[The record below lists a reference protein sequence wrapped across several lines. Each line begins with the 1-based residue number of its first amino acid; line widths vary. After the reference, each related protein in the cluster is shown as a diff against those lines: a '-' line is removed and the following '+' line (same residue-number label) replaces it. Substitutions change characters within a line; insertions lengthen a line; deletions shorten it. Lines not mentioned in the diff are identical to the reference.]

1 MNKSKTESTIVGFY
15 EDVLIEGTLVRAKID
30 TGASKSS
37 VDLKLAEL
45 LKLGPVIG
53 RTTVVNT
60 HGRAVR
66 PIVRTEIEIA
76 GRKLD
81 ASFNIAL
88 REHLRYPIL
97 IGKNILRKN
106 FVIDPKK
113 KLKKQYGKIIKNTED
128 LKSFVELRNIL

>member
-1 MNKSKTESTIVGFY
+1 M
-15 EDVLIEGTLVRAKID
+15 
-30 TGASKSS
+30 
-37 VDLKLAEL
+37 
-45 LKLGPVIG
+45 
-53 RTTVVNT
+53 NT

-66 PIVRTEIEIA
+66 PIVRAGIEMA

-97 IGKNILRKN
+97 IGKNILRRG

-113 KLKKQYGKIIKNTED
+113 KLKKQNGEIIIQIQIIQK
-128 LKSFVELRNIL
+128 LP

>member
-1 MNKSKTESTIVGFY
+1 MADSEQKNVETTIIGFY
-15 EDVLIEGTLVRAKID
+15 EDVLIGGKLIRAKID

-37 VDLKLAEL
+37 VDVKLAEL
-45 LKLGPVIG
+45 LKLGPVVG
-53 RTTVVNT
+53 RTTIINT

-66 PIVRTEIEIA
+66 PVVRTEIEMA
-76 GRKLD
+76 GRNLN

-97 IGKNILRKN
+97 IGKNILRRG

-113 KLKKQYGKIIKNTED
+113 RLKKQDKKIIRYTK
-128 LKSFVELRNIL
+128 ELNELI

>member
-1 MNKSKTESTIVGFY
+1 MDNTTSRKNRIESTIVGFY
-15 EDVLIEGTLVRAKID
+15 EDVIIEGKLVRAKVD

-37 VDLKLAEL
+37 IDLKLAEL

-53 RTTVVNT
+53 RTTIVNT

-66 PIVRTEIEIA
+66 PIVRAGIEMA

-97 IGKNILRKN
+97 IGKNILRRG

-113 KLKKQYGKIIKNTED
+113 KLKKQNGEIIKNTQD
-128 LKSFVELRNIL
+128 LHESA